1 MLFLCPQKITIIYL
15 YVRFYF
21 ISRVRSFYFNGRQ
34 KFFSLRP
41 KTNKNAIVRR
51 FYIKKTHAA
60 EPKYAPFACVFMVRP
75 SGLEPEPKASEAFMV
90 SNSTTGAKYLPQEM
104 RVLNGFYKVKRA

>member
-1 MLFLCPQKITIIYL
+1 
-15 YVRFYF
+15 
-21 ISRVRSFYFNGRQ
+21 
-34 KFFSLRP
+34 
-41 KTNKNAIVRR
+41 
-51 FYIKKTHAA
+51 
-60 EPKYAPFACVFMVRP
+60 MVRP